1 LTRRNLRIPLPPKL
15 FALILG
21 GLLVVHPLFHYGA
34 RADEESETRARL
46 EQLQRD
52 MGRLSREL
60 KDDKLERGSLRA
72 ALRDSEIALGKL
84 QASIQSTRKKLAR
97 TKKQL
102 QQLQRQR
109 EELLIARGEQQELI
123 SREIQTA
130 YQMGR
135 QGQLKILLN
144 QEQPHTLA
152 RAMAYYDYFY
162 QARQAHIQQYLS
174 VLQRIN
180 VLEPEITSTAAQL
193 QTTQATLDRQ
203 REELVVGKRQREKDL
218 ANLNAG
224 IKTKDGR
231 LQQMASDQ
239 RELER
244 LLEVIEQAVEDLQ
257 TPPDYQGFA
266 TLKGHMPWPLRGKPS
281 NRYGKKRDEG
291 TLRWQGL
298 LIPASA
304 GSTVTA
310 IHHGRVVFA
319 DWFRGSGL
327 LLIIDHGDG
336 YMSLYAHNQ
345 TLLRDVGEWVSAGA
359 EISTVGNSGGQ
370 QQAALYFE
378 IRHQGKP
385 TNPTPW
391 LGRG

>member
-1 LTRRNLRIPLPPKL
+1 M
-15 FALILG
+15 LG
-21 GLLVVHPLFHYGA
+21 GLLLAGPLFHSGA
-34 RADEESETRARL
+34 GADEESETRARL
-46 EQLQRD
+46 QQLKRD
-52 MGRLSREL
+52 MGRLGREL
-60 KDDKLERGSLRA
+60 KDDMLERGSLRA

-84 QASIQSTRKKLAR
+84 QADTQSTRKKLAR

-102 QQLQRQR
+102 LQLQRQR
-109 EELLIARGEQQELI
+109 EELQIARGEQQELI
-123 SREIQTA
+123 GREIQTA

-162 QARQAHIQQYLS
+162 QARQAHIQRYLS
-174 VLQRIN
+174 VLERID
-180 VLEPEITSTAAQL
+180 VLEPEITSTAERL
-193 QTTQATLDRQ
+193 RTTQVTLDQQ
-203 REELVVGKRQREKDL
+203 RKQLEIGKRQRETDL

-224 IKTKDGR
+224 IETKDGR
-231 LQQMASDQ
+231 LQEMASDQ
-239 RELER
+239 KELER

-257 TPPDYQGFA
+257 TPADYQSFA
-266 TLKGHMPWPLRGKPS
+266 TLKGQMPWPLQGKPR
-281 NRYGKKRDEG
+281 NRYGKKRGES

-298 LIPASA
+298 MIPANE

-345 TLLRDVGEWVSAGA
+345 TLLRDVGEWVSAGT

>member
-1 LTRRNLRIPLPPKL
+1 MRNPLQRKL
-15 FALILG
+15 FAITLG
-21 GLLVVHPLFHYGA
+21 CLLLAAPLSRSGA
-34 RADEESETRARL
+34 QADEETETRARL
-46 EQLQRD
+46 EQLKLA
-52 MGRLSREL
+52 MTRLSSEL
-60 KDDKLERGSLRA
+60 QDDKRERGSLRA
-72 ALRDSEIALGKL
+72 ALRKSEVAIGKL
-84 QASIQSTRKKLAR
+84 QTDIQKTRQKLQW
-97 TKKQL
+97 TKNQL
-102 QQLQRQR
+102 AKLHRQR

-144 QEQPHTLA
+144 QEQPNTLA
-152 RAMAYYDYFY
+152 RALAYYDYFY
-162 QARQAHIQQYLS
+162 QARSAHIEQYLS
-174 VLQRIN
+174 VLERIN
-180 VLEPEITSTAAQL
+180 VLEPEIASTAEQL
-193 QTTQATLDRQ
+193 QTTQSTLDRQ
-203 REELVVGKRQREKDL
+203 RQKLVIGKRQREQDL
-218 ANLNAG
+218 ANLNAT

-244 LLEVIEQAVEDLQ
+244 LLEVIEEAIAALQ
-257 TPPDYQGFA
+257 TPEDYQSFA
-266 TLKGHMPWPLRGKPS
+266 TLKGQMPWPLRGKPR
-281 NRYGKKRDEG
+281 NRYGKKRGAG

-298 LIPASA
+298 MIPAKE
-304 GSTVTA
+304 GSTVSA

-345 TLLRDVGEWVSAGA
+345 ALLRDVGEWVSAGA

-378 IRHQGKP
+378 IRDQGKP
-385 TNPTPW
+385 TDPTQW

>member
-1 LTRRNLRIPLPPKL
+1 LTRRELRIPLPRKL

-21 GLLVVHPLFHYGA
+21 GLLLAQPPFHYAA

-46 EQLQRD
+46 EQLKNA
-52 MGRLSREL
+52 MERLSREL
-60 KDDKLERGSLRA
+60 QDDKRERGSLRA
-72 ALRDSEIALGKL
+72 ALRDSEIALGEL

-102 QQLQRQR
+102 QQLRRQR

-123 SREIQTA
+123 SREIKTA
-130 YQMGR
+130 YQLGR

-162 QARQAHIQQYLS
+162 QARQTHIRQYLS

-180 VLEPEITSTAAQL
+180 LLEPEITTTAEQL
-193 QTTQATLDRQ
+193 QTTQATLDQQ
-203 REELVVGKRQREKDL
+203 REELVIGKRQREKDL

-224 IKTKDGR
+224 IETKDGR
-231 LQQMASDQ
+231 LQQMASDR

-244 LLEVIEQAVEDLQ
+244 LLEAIEQAVEDMQ
-257 TPPDYQGFA
+257 TPPDYQSFA
-266 TLKGHMPWPLRGKPS
+266 TLKGRMPWPLAGKPR

-298 LIPASA
+298 MIPASA